1 MVAPASPVSRDMSE
15 DALSKKRRQFTIPAD
30 ATESR
35 TRASRPRMQSSVIR
49 NELISRDLAVLGGT
63 GFLGRHFIAAAQR
76 VGRRVRMLVR
86 DLDTSAADTGIE
98 RVPGDLD
105 NMAALE
111 RLVTP
116 GCTVVNFAWSGTA
129 AASTAVRQAQRLATV
144 CRAAHVHALLHCS
157 TAAVYGACGQTCV
170 ITDDAPPR
178 PLDDYGR
185 TKLAVDEMLEKE
197 LDGRVPLILL
207 RPTSVFGP
215 GGSSLIKLA
224 TEVTSG
230 ASMANYLRSSLFDR
244 RFLHLVPIETAVDA
258 FLFVESRLD
267 TVGRRL
273 LIAADDDPLNR
284 HRPMEQRLMQLFGI
298 ADYQWPRMP
307 APPPLL
313 RLVLRAAGRSQGLPF
328 TRFDGTGLRAAG
340 FRPAVAFDAA
350 VAAFAAWYGTQA
362 GVDIRVHGTGA
373 AS

>member
-1 MVAPASPVSRDMSE
+1 
-15 DALSKKRRQFTIPAD
+15 LSKTRRQFTISAD
-30 ATESR
+30 ATDSR
-35 TRASRPRMQSSVIR
+35 TPASRPRKQRSVIR
-49 NELISRDLAVLGGT
+49 NELISRDLAVLGGS

-76 VGRRVRMLVR
+76 AGRRVRMLVR
-86 DLDTSAADTGIE
+86 DLETSAADTGIE
-98 RVPGDLD
+98 RIPGDLD
-105 NMAALE
+105 NMKALE

-144 CRAAHVHALLHCS
+144 CQSAHAHALLHCS
-157 TAAVYGACGQTCV
+157 TAGVYGGCGRTDV
-170 ITDDAPPR
+170 ITDDTSPR
-178 PLDDYGR
+178 PVDDYGR
-185 TKLAVDEMLEKE
+185 TKLAVDEMFEKA

-215 GGSSLIKLA
+215 GGKSLIKLSA
-224 TEVTSG
+224 QITRG
-230 ASMANYLRSSLFDR
+230 ASRAHYLRSSLFDR
-244 RFLHLVPIETAVDA
+244 RFLHLVPIDTVVEA

-273 LIAADDDPLNR
+273 LIEADADPLNR

-298 ADYQWPRMP
+298 ADFRWPRLP
-307 APPPLL
+307 VPPPLL
-313 RLVLRAAGRSQGLPF
+313 RLVLRAAGRANALPF

-362 GVDIRVHGTGA
+362 GVDTRVHATGA